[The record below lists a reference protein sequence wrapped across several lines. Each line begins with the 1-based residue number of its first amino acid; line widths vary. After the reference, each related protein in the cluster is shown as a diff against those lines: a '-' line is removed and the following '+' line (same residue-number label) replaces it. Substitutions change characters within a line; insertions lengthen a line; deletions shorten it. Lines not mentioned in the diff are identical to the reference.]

1 MYVVPSLDFTI
12 FSKKESLGL
21 TIKHAEQKHNIAF
34 MNKLVN
40 ISCGRARGP
49 GGMAPQNPAHS
60 HSLARSPTLLSL
72 PASAR

>member
-34 MNKLVN
+34 MNKFVN

-49 GGMAPQNPAHS
+49 GAWPP
-60 HSLARSPTLLSL
+60 
-72 PASAR
+72 